1 MIRQTLVVLGI
12 GAVVAGVAPIADAQS
27 AMPSSSDNSSVTLSG
42 RSLRAIE
49 SRTLADDYQNFF
61 NGTSQVGQTNSVT
74 NIGRLTQSQKNSP
87 LSNVLSDQVDVVV
100 GDTLTPDA
108 PLTSFPS
115 SGDEG
120 DRNRVRLQLQ
130 LGE

>member
-1 MIRQTLVVLGI
+1 VRLSIARRERPDSVTELLSELDG
-12 GAVVAGVAPIADAQS
+12 IADWAS
-27 AMPSSSDNSSVTLSG
+27 AIG
-42 RSLRAIE
+42 